1 MALNRG
7 MGQRPI
13 TLSLAGK
20 GGFCDHTFMKCGYGF
35 LLFLLVG
42 CSTADERVQSRRMQ
56 NNKSTEKIY
65 RLSHEKVYEEKE
77 QKLVKREPYPWE
89 NAADFPKITMNM
101 LRCRGCSSN
110 KERTRGDKAFTDCN
124 GMKDHGLPYVD
135 GEEFVYPVLVSLLN
149 KVQNSLN
156 KKVVVTSGHR
166 CPKHNDY
173 LNLGKS
179 RISKYMIGACVDFF
193 IEGMENDAEQ
203 IVEEIISLYKEDSDN
218 YCHFTKSKSSKG
230 TPSWRNKEI
239 SISIQKEGEH
249 SILYK
254 KDHPVL
260 SISVRYDRQKGE
272 HVHLDW
278 KHAYQG
284 FIVH

>member
-1 MALNRG
+1 MIFIRG
-7 MGQRPI
+7 
-13 TLSLAGK
+13 S
-20 GGFCDHTFMKCGYGF
+20 FMKYSYFF
-35 LLFLLVG
+35 LLFFCVA
-42 CSTADERVQSRRMQ
+42 CTSADERVQKRRME
-56 NNKSTEKIY
+56 NNRSTEKIY
-65 RLSHEKVYEEKE
+65 RLSHERVYEEKE
-77 QKLVKREPYPWE
+77 QKLVRRAPYPWE

-101 LRCRGCSSN
+101 LRCRGSSSHG
-110 KERTRGDKAFTDCN
+110 ERKRGDKIYTDCN

-149 KVQNSLN
+149 KVQNALN

-173 LNLGKS
+173 INLGKS
-179 RISKYMIGACVDFF
+179 RISKYMIGARVDFF
-193 IEGMENDAEQ
+193 VEGMEHQAEE
-203 IVEEIISLYKEDSDN
+203 IVEEIISQYKQDSDN
-218 YCHFTKSKSSKG
+218 YCHFTKSTGNKSA
-230 TPSWRNKEI
+230 PSWRNKEI
-239 SISIQKEGEH
+239 SISIQREGEH

-254 KDHPVL
+254 KDHPVI
-260 SISVRYDRQKGE
+260 SISVRYDRERAE